1 MHPLSNVIQKINLI
15 TKIKPPKIKNS
26 NFTPRSEIIKPDHLI
41 YIYYNKS
48 KDQNNLSKRL
58 TVVYHKMRSRVYIG
72 TVFEFEDWKETVNQ
86 LWSVAAPRALD
97 GQLE

>member
-1 MHPLSNVIQKINLI
+1 MQ
-15 TKIKPPKIKNS
+15 
-26 NFTPRSEIIKPDHLI
+26 RSK
-41 YIYYNKS
+41 
-48 KDQNNLSKRL
+48 
-58 TVVYHKMRSRVYIG
+58 VYIA